1 MKMRVTTQQ
10 LREMKRLGQRIPMIT
25 AYDYTSAQL
34 LEAAGIRLMLVG
46 DTLGQVVLGYDSTLP
61 VTMDDMVHHLKAVVR
76 GTMAAH
82 IVADLPFMSY
92 QADAAEAVRNAG
104 RLVQAG
110 AQSVKLEGGRPV
122 VGRIRNIVAAGIP
135 VMGHLGLTPQSVHQL
150 GGYKVQ
156 GKTPEAAQVLI
167 SDALALEETGVW
179 ALVLELIPARLAAT
193 ITARLSVPT
202 IGIGSG
208 PECDGQVQV
217 FHDMMGL
224 FSDFIP
230 KHARR
235 FVQMGEAIKGAAR
248 QYVQEVQSG
257 QFPEKKEG
265 SSPRS

>member
-1 MKMRVTTQQ
+1 
-10 LREMKRLGQRIPMIT
+10 MIT

-34 LEAAGIRLMLVG
+34 LEAAGIRLILVG

-61 VTMDDMVHHLKAVVR
+61 VTMDDMLHHLKAVVR
-76 GTMAAH
+76 GTKVAH

-92 QADAAEAVRNAG
+92 QTGAADAVRNAG

-122 VGRIRNIVAAGIP
+122 LGRIRSIVAAGIP
-135 VMGHLGLTPQSVHQL
+135 VVGHLGLTPQSVHQL

-156 GKTPEAAQVLI
+156 GKTPEAAQGII
-167 SDALALEETGVW
+167 SDALALEEAGVW
-179 ALVLELIPARLAAT
+179 ALVLELVPASLAAS
-193 ITARLSVPT
+193 ITDRLGVAT

-224 FSDFIP
+224 FSDFVP

-235 FVQMGEAIKGAAR
+235 FVQVGEAIKGAAR
-248 QYVQEVQSG
+248 QYLQEVQSG
-257 QFPEKKEG
+257 SFPGEQEG
-265 SSPRS
+265 I